1 MSEFAYIRF
10 LSLNLLTEEEKNN
23 KNEIIEFT
31 EQVLDAE
38 GIECDSKISKVSEE
52 KLKEIL
58 NEVRKIRKK
67 RKKNYDEDEDENEIP
82 VTVEEIQEQ
91 RR

>member
-1 MSEFAYIRF
+1 MSDFAFIRF
-10 LSLNLLTEEEKNN
+10 LNLSLLTEEEKDN
-23 KNEIIEFT
+23 KNEILELT

-58 NEVRKIRKK
+58 EEVRKIRKK
-67 RKKNYDEDEDENEIP
+67 RRKNHDENENAI
-82 VTVEEIQEQ
+82 TVEEVKE
-91 RR
+91 

>member
-67 RKKNYDEDEDENEIP
+67 RKKNYDEVEDENEMP
-82 VTVEEIQEQ
+82 VTVEEAQEQ
-91 RR
+91 R

>member
-10 LSLNLLTEEEKNN
+10 LSLNLLTEEEKQN
-23 KNEIIEFT
+23 KKEIIEYT

-38 GIECDSKISKVSEE
+38 GMECDSKISKVSEE

-58 NEVRKIRKK
+58 KEVRKIRKK
-67 RKKNYDEDEDENEIP
+67 RRKNYDENETSI
-82 VTVEEIQEQ
+82 TVEETNAQ
-91 RR
+91 R

>member
-10 LSLNLLTEEEKNN
+10 LSLNLLTEEEKQN
-23 KNEIIEFT
+23 KKEIIEYT

-38 GIECDSKISKVSEE
+38 GMECDSKISKVSEE

-58 NEVRKIRKK
+58 KEVRTIRKK
-67 RKKNYDEDEDENEIP
+67 KRKNDNDENETSTI
-82 VTVEEIQEQ
+82 TVEETHEQ
-91 RR
+91 R

>member
-1 MSEFAYIRF
+1 
-10 LSLNLLTEEEKNN
+10 LNLLTEEEKDN

-67 RKKNYDEDEDENEIP
+67 RKKNYDEYEDENEMP
-82 VTVEEIQEQ
+82 VTVKETQEQ
-91 RR
+91 R

>member
-10 LSLNLLTEEEKNN
+10 LSLDLLTEEEKNN
-23 KNEIIEFT
+23 KNEMIELT

-58 NEVRKIRKK
+58 KEVRKIRKK
-67 RKKNYDEDEDENEIP
+67 RRMNYDEEDESSTI
-82 VTVEEIQEQ
+82 TIEETREQ
-91 RR
+91 R

>member
-10 LSLNLLTEEEKNN
+10 LSLNLLTEEEKDN
-23 KNEIIEFT
+23 KNEIIEYT

-38 GIECDSKISKVSEE
+38 GMECDSKISKVSEE

-58 NEVRKIRKK
+58 KEVRKIRKK
-67 RKKNYDEDEDENEIP
+67 RRKNDNDDENETSTI
-82 VTVEEIQEQ
+82 TVEETHEQ
-91 RR
+91 R

>member
-10 LSLNLLTEEEKNN
+10 LSLNLLTEEEKDN

-58 NEVRKIRKK
+58 KEVRKIRKK
-67 RKKNYDEDEDENEIP
+67 RRKNYDENETSI
-82 VTVEEIQEQ
+82 TVEETNAQ
-91 RR
+91 R

>member
-10 LSLNLLTEEEKNN
+10 LSLNLLTEEEKQN
-23 KNEIIEFT
+23 KKEIIEYT

-38 GIECDSKISKVSEE
+38 GMECDSKISKVSEE

-58 NEVRKIRKK
+58 KEVRKIRKK
-67 RKKNYDEDEDENEIP
+67 RRKNDNDENETSTI
-82 VTVEEIQEQ
+82 TVEETQEQ
-91 RR
+91 R

>member
-1 MSEFAYIRF
+1 M
-10 LSLNLLTEEEKNN
+10 LTEEEKNN

-38 GIECDSKISKVSEE
+38 GIECDSKISKISEE

-58 NEVRKIRKK
+58 EEVRKIRKK
-67 RKKNYDEDEDENEIP
+67 KRKNYDENGI
-82 VTVEEIQEQ
+82 TIAVEEVNGC
-91 RR
+91 

>member
-67 RKKNYDEDEDENEIP
+67 RKKNYDENEDENEIP
-82 VTVEEIQEQ
+82 VTVEEVQEQ
-91 RR
+91 K

>member
-10 LSLNLLTEEEKNN
+10 LSLNLLTEEEKDN

-58 NEVRKIRKK
+58 KEVRRIRKK
-67 RKKNYDEDEDENEIP
+67 RRKNYDENEIS
-82 VTVEEIQEQ
+82 VTIEETHEQ
-91 RR
+91 R

>member
-10 LSLNLLTEEEKNN
+10 LSLNLLTEEEKNS

-67 RKKNYDEDEDENEIP
+67 RKKNYDEDENEIP
-82 VTVEEIQEQ
+82 ITVEETHE
-91 RR
+91 